1 MNCHKEEYDPMCTR
15 YCDSGGG
22 PDAGLDEEDKDEI
35 DGEEIEEDENEDGDG
50 EEDCDEDTIG
60 NREGSEDEN
69 EGEGDMDIDC
79 PQGEPAEVESDK
91 RTKKKGQCYIT
102 FNQKTVYQNT
112 NRIVYSVKQENDSG
126 YCYDCYPEIKK
137 ITKPKF
143 YLDRIENRKAKIRA
157 YRQSRSRRT
166 LNDILKSSTELH
178 LRIQKPRAKNAGR
191 SQIRI
196 ERFTAYAR
204 KINNVHI

>member
-35 DGEEIEEDENEDGDG
+35 DGEEIEEDENEDG

-91 RTKKKGQCYIT
+91 RTKKERPVLHYFQSKNSIPKYKPYCVQC
-102 FNQKTVYQNT
+102 
-112 NRIVYSVKQENDSG
+112 KQENDSG

-166 LNDILKSSTELH
+166 LNEILKSSTELH
-178 LRIQKPRAKNAGR
+178 LRIQNHERKMLEDPRYGLKGL
-191 SQIRI
+191 QLML
-196 ERFTAYAR
+196 E
-204 KINNVHI
+204 K